1 MATQRRLAQ
10 VANGSRAAPVV
21 CHRAIGSGVTY
32 YLAQMRL
39 ERTLVESGIT
49 SALDRFHSLKNED
62 ATGFSPALLDGL
74 GWRHFRKG
82 QRQDAIQLFQL
93 NREQYPES
101 YVTTESLGDAFEIS
115 ENIPSAI
122 RTYAEWVERHPEH
135 ERGAERLEQLRSAR

>member
-39 ERTLVESGIT
+39 ERTLVESGIAA
-49 SALDRFHSLKNED
+49 ALERFHSLKNED
-62 ATGFSPALLDGL
+62 ATGFSFALLDGL
-74 GWRHFRKG
+74 GWRYFRKG
-82 QRQDAIQLFQL
+82 QRQEAIQLFQL
-93 NREQYPES
+93 NREQYPEN

-115 ENIPSAI
+115 GDVPNAT

-135 ERGAERLEQLRSAR
+135 ARGAERLEQLRSAR